1 MVSRHNHLITK
12 EYLQQQAENQ
22 YFERK
27 GLGRELIKP
36 SKIAEE
42 LIGMLNADGGV
53 LVFGMSDDGKIE
65 DLNTLPNLDDYRK
78 LIFDFISP
86 PCNICLEE
94 IVIDN
99 KLIFLFHVEQEL
111 ERIFCHKNSQDYF
124 LRIADSNRKLDLD
137 QIKKLEYDKNIR
149 QFEDEIVPDFD
160 IEDLDKDLLINYQQK
175 LGHKGKPLD
184 LLKTRHLLTQ
194 KNGKY
199 QFKKSA
205 VLLFS
210 TNPEK
215 YIPTASVRYIRY
227 QGTEDKTGTEHNVV
241 KDVRF
246 ENNIPNLIQ
255 EIRQFLKI
263 SLNEYYF
270 LDLETGRFLKVPEY
284 PEEAWLE
291 GIVNALCHRSYNR
304 QGSSVYIKHY
314 DDRLEISNSG
324 PLPAQVTVENIRTE
338 RYARNPRIARVL
350 EDFGYVRQLNEGV
363 KRIYETMEKSM
374 LSTPEYQ
381 VKNYNVYLLLR
392 NKISIHS
399 KAISVEIM
407 KKVEQSWEGLNDTQ
421 RNILLLLFTQGSAT
435 VKALS
440 EFTSVNENTVRSYL
454 NSFVTD
460 EILVRQ
466 SNKKRDINALYVFK
480 QD

>member
-194 KNGKY
+194 KNGEY

>member
-363 KRIYETMEKSM
+363 KRIYETMKKSM